1 MTFFRPLNFND
12 SYGKYEIGESV
23 ANYAPIS
30 NLSNS
35 DIFTA
40 INVISND
47 IATNPIKLEAENI
60 NHIADSKFDNL
71 NYLLN
76 VKPNDQ
82 MSARYFKYA
91 MTANLLLNGNSYAR
105 IYKLNNGE
113 VMELQLLQPSWV
125 QPLQD
130 DKTGEIY
137 YEINDGLHKIY
148 QANQDEILH
157 VRYLTTNGLIGKS
170 PLYAL
175 KEEVEIQQ
183 GGNRLLKDFFGSGI
197 NGSGILKLNKT
208 NLAANSRKHIRDEWF
223 KANGPDN
230 KSRLIVSDASEE
242 YQPLEV
248 DTSILKIVNSNDYT
262 TKQIAKVFG
271 IPVSRLGLENSHTSL
286 PQSNLD
292 YVQNSLDHYFS
303 MWTSEMNIKLLNYRQ
318 SKKFHFEFDVSRLME
333 LDAEKNMELTIDWFK
348 SGLLSDTEARRRV
361 GYAPFDD
368 KMAGARV
375 VISNFVPMDNIQTNF
390 PNNVIVANAYDDTGK
405 PSDKKSMSKSVKERP
420 DGLGG
425 GDNND
430 EQGNGNTESGNQ
442 SDDQ

>member
-12 SYGKYEIGESV
+12 SYGKYGISESMIGF
-23 ANYAPIS
+23 APIS

-35 DIFTA
+35 DVFTA
-40 INVISND
+40 VNVISND

-76 VKPNDQ
+76 VRPNDQ
-82 MSARYFKYA
+82 MSASYFKYA

-105 IYKLNNGE
+105 IYKLKSGE

-125 QPLQD
+125 QPEQD
-130 DKTGEIY
+130 DRTGEIF
-137 YEINDGLHKIY
+137 YEINDGLHPIY
-148 QANQDEILH
+148 QAPQDEILH
-157 VRYLTTNGLIGKS
+157 LRFLTTNGLIGRS

-175 KEEVEIQQ
+175 KDELDIQR
-183 GGNRLLKDFFGSGI
+183 GGNGLLKDFFGSGI

-262 TKQIAKVFG
+262 TKQIAKAFG

-292 YVQNSLDHYFS
+292 YIQNSLDHYFS
-303 MWTSEMNIKLLNYRQ
+303 KWTSEMNIKLLNFKQ

-333 LDAEKNMELTIDWFK
+333 LDAEKNMQLTIDWFK
-348 SGLLSDTEARRRV
+348 SGLISDTEARRRV

-368 KMAGARV
+368 EMTGKRV
-375 VISNFVPMDNIQTNF
+375 VISNFVPMDNIQTNY

-405 PSDKKSMSKSVKERP
+405 PSDKKSMSKSMKEQS
-420 DGLGG
+420 DELGG
-425 GDNND
+425 GDKDN
-430 EQGNGNTESGNQ
+430 EQRNGNKKP
-442 SDDQ
+442 DDQPDN